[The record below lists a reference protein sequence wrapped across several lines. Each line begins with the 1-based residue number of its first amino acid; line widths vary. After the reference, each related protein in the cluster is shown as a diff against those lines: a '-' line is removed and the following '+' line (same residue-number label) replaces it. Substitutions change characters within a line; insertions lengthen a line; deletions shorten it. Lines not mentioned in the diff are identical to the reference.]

1 MVRPVYL
8 NITKGV
14 RMVRV
19 HFLLALQFLTII
31 PVRIETDF
39 SEEEIPR
46 SAGFF
51 PAVGAVQGCLAA
63 GTAFFAIPLLT
74 PEIAGVLSVLAL
86 IISNGGFHLDGLAD
100 TFDALAVKSSGDRNA
115 DRARRLAVMKDSAT
129 GAIGVTAITL
139 VLLLK
144 CLLVS
149 NIISCSASV
158 TRYALLFLLP
168 VFSQWA
174 MVPAAYH
181 GTAARKD
188 GLGRLFIENVRAR
201 DLVLA
206 SVITLLLSFVVA
218 GILRQTPFAT
228 GSLLFML
235 FAVLYLFSFA
245 AVKFCKVRF
254 GGITGDSLG
263 AISEI
268 AEIIFLMVA
277 FIWLRHSI

>member
-1 MVRPVYL
+1 MA
-8 NITKGV
+8 
-14 RMVRV
+14 RV

-31 PVRIETDF
+31 PVRMETDF
-39 SEEEIPR
+39 SEKEIPR
-46 SAGFF
+46 SAVFF

-63 GTAFFAIPLLT
+63 GVAFFSIRLFT

-100 TFDALAVKSSGDRNA
+100 TFDALAVKSSGEREA
-115 DRARRLAVMKDSAT
+115 DRAKRLAVMKDSST

-139 VLLLK
+139 VLLMK
-144 CLLVS
+144 CLLIS

-168 VFSQWA
+168 VFSKWA

-188 GLGRLFIENVRAR
+188 GLGRVFIENVVMR
-201 DLVLA
+201 DLVCSSL
-206 SVITLLLSFVVA
+206 ITLLLALVVA
-218 GILRQTPFAT
+218 GILPQTFAAR
-228 GSLLFML
+228 GALLFML

-245 AVKFCKVRF
+245 AVKFCRLRF

-268 AEIIFLMVA
+268 AEIIFLMA
-277 FIWLRHSI
+277 ASIWLRHSI